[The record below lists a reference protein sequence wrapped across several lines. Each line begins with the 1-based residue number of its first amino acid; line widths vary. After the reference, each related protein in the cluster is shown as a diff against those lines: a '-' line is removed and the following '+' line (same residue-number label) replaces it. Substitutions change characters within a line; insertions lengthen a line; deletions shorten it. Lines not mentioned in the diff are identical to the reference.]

1 MNRLLAAAP
10 LLPWLIAATQNTG
23 RIDLYVFGEDRT
35 SAKLY
40 ERVGDQRT
48 YLGEGVVEAP
58 GTAFRVLDVAT
69 WRCDRR
75 TRRFEADAVKPD
87 GSPATVRF
95 SVRTP
100 PCRDRFAIRIRRRE
114 PGLIAVDVRDRWKLG
129 DVAPTLCTTR
139 CRRLDLAGATERTI
153 HLPAGRRVRVHIA
166 GERWTVSGS
175 PPRLLVTG
183 DSTVQNTDTALAE
196 QLDGAGR
203 VIRDWR
209 GGTSISLGEWRWP
222 QVAAAQARRHR
233 PRATVISMGANDG
246 YTMALPAG
254 GTAACCGASWR
265 AEYTRRAGL
274 MMDAY
279 ARGGR
284 GAVLWLTLPT
294 PRDVRRHAITD
305 AVNASV
311 RAAATTRSAVT
322 VVDAAEAITPGGVF
336 RWRLAPGGPRIRER
350 DGVHLTPAGGRIVA
364 ELIADALPASFRP

>member
-1 MNRLLAAAP
+1 MNRFLAATP
-10 LLPWLIAATQNTG
+10 LLPWLVAATQHTG
-23 RIDLYVFGEDRT
+23 HIDLYVFGEDRT

-40 ERVGDQRT
+40 ERLGDQRS
-48 YLGEGVVEAP
+48 YLGEGVVQAP

-100 PCRDRFAIRIRRRE
+100 PCRDRFAIRVRRSGTG
-114 PGLIAVDVRDRWKLG
+114 PMAVDVRDRWKLG

-139 CRRLDLAGATERTI
+139 CRRLDLAGASERTL
-153 HLPAGRRVRVHIA
+153 HLPAARRVRVRLA
-166 GERWTVSGS
+166 GDRWTVSATQ
-175 PPRLLVTG
+175 PRLLVTG
-183 DSTVQNTDTALAE
+183 DSTVQNTDSALAE
-196 QLDGAGR
+196 KVAGAGR

-209 GGTSISLGEWRWP
+209 GGTSVSFDKWRWP
-222 QVAAAQARRHR
+222 QVAAAQAARPA
-233 PRATVISMGANDG
+233 PRATVISMGANEG
-246 YTMALPAG
+246 WTMSLPAG
-254 GTAACCGASWR
+254 GTAACCGAEWR

-284 GAVLWLTLPT
+284 GSVLWLTQPM
-294 PRDVRRHAITD
+294 PRDARRHEIAR
-305 AVNASV
+305 AVNDSV
-311 RAAATTRSAVT
+311 RAAAGGRPAVT

-336 RWRLAPGGPRIRER
+336 RWRPAAGGPRIRER

-364 ELIADALPASFRP
+364 ELVMRALPARFRP